1 MTKAN
6 SSPSPQPYV
15 RGEGDL
21 TDIVQQE
28 GISPDK
34 LEFRFKVLIIEILLL
49 YLLIIEM
56 PIIKLFVIQ

>member
-34 LEFRFKVLIIEILLL
+34 LEFRFMLCERGRRSN
-49 YLLIIEM
+49 
-56 PIIKLFVIQ
+56 